1 MIMTMLSLIPFP
13 MVILMMTLTNTTG
26 SDGSKWMS
34 DSQSDDTDEDMTDSV
49 SHDDDGDDAGN

>member
-1 MIMTMLSLIPFP
+1 
-13 MVILMMTLTNTTG
+13 MMTLTNTTG
-26 SDGSKWMS
+26 SDGSKLKS